1 METSSSL
8 RVLCD
13 RARYL
18 HRCGPCRDYLRG
30 KKVDLLAM
38 RAGGAAEEGE
48 RLVRSKGVTL
58 CEDALCLLDCEP
70 GAQCGAELVVLDLER
85 AHDLTRVRRRGWG
98 EGVYGRISLWS
109 SRSGQ
114 GPQLAARD

>member
-1 METSSSL
+1 METSSSS

-30 KKVDLLAM
+30 KKVDLLPM
-38 RAGGAAEEGE
+38 GAGGAAEKGE
-48 RLVRSKGVTL
+48 RLVQSEFITL
-58 CEDALCLLDCEP
+58 CEYALCLLDCEP
-70 GAQCGAELVVLDLER
+70 GAQCRAELVVLDLER
-85 AHDLTRVRRRGWG
+85 THELARVRRRVWG

-109 SRSGQ
+109 NRSGQ